1 MFHMMKRITYDKT
14 RFRPIMLAHEVYGA
28 LKRVKGPDESFTDVV
43 RKLIRL
49 ASRRDIAWSVVT
61 PVQPSVKDFYRS
73 ELFA

>member
-1 MFHMMKRITYDKT
+1 MFQTMKRITYDTT
-14 RFRPIMLAHEVYGA
+14 RFKPIMLAHEVYGA
-28 LKRVKGPDESFTDVV
+28 LKRVKGSDESFTDVV

-61 PVQPSVKDFYRS
+61 PVQSPVKEFYRS